1 VIGNAKDDKEKEK
14 LSQEVKNLEK
24 NIEDAKA
31 VIDKANESVDSDL
44 WEMNVVLSILE
55 SKIEK
60 FNTLING

>member
-1 VIGNAKDDKEKEK
+1 MIGNAKDDKEKEK